1 MKAYRLLFLVACV
14 PACSKSPNSANDMQG
29 GGGDMAVGPQYTVG
43 GTVTGLLGQ
52 GLVLQN
58 NGGDDLPVTADGAF
72 TFATAIPDGAAY
84 SVTVKTAP
92 SRPIQ
97 TCTITNGSGS
107 IAGAD
112 VTSVAIACSNDATD
126 WLQFDFDAQH
136 SGWNAQENTINAT
149 NVATLAQKMHVV
161 LPSVA
166 DGAPAFLRG
175 VVTATGTHD
184 IVFVTSKNGTLTA
197 LDGTTLATLWSKQ
210 AATGPSSYTTSS
222 PAIDPGKAYVY
233 SYGLDGKVHKY
244 AVADGTETTTGGWPE
259 VATIKGTVEKGSSAL
274 GWAQASSGTYLY
286 VCNGGYPG
294 DAGDY
299 QGHVTS
305 INLQSGAQHVFN
317 ANCSNQ
323 PDTHF
328 AIAPATPNCAHVQ
341 TAVWARAGVVYH
353 AGLDRVF
360 FATGNGDFDGNMAGG
375 YDWADSLLEIRP
387 DGTGTAT
394 GPLDSYTPTEFA
406 TLNSDDADLGSTAP
420 ALLPTPP
427 GSKYPHLAVQSQ
439 KKPNASEAQ
448 VRLINLDDLSGMGGP
463 GHLGGEL
470 QKINVPQGNE
480 VLTAVAVWVDPA
492 DGSDWVFVAND
503 NGISGIHID
512 VAADGT
518 PSLDPKWTKPTGG
531 ASPVVANGL
540 VFYLS
545 TGGIRALDA
554 LTGNQLWNDAAAGGV
569 HWESPIVVN
578 GALYVTDE
586 KGDIWRYGL

>member
-1 MKAYRLLFLVACV
+1 M
-14 PACSKSPNSANDMQG
+14 NG
-29 GGGDMAVGPQYTVG
+29 GGVDDMATGPRYTVG
-43 GTVTGLLGQ
+43 GTISGLLGQ
-52 GLVLQN
+52 GLVLEN
-58 NGGDDLPVTADGAF
+58 DGVDDLAVAADGTF
-72 TFATAIPDGAAY
+72 TFASGLADGAAY
-84 SVTVKTAP
+84 QVTVKTAP
-92 SRPIQ
+92 SHPSQ

-112 VTSVAIACSNDATD
+112 VTNVAIACTNDATD
-126 WLQFDFDAQH
+126 WLQFNFDSQH
-136 SGWNAQENTINAT
+136 SGWNVQEFQISAA
-149 NVATLAQKMHVV
+149 NVATLTQKMRVA
-161 LPSVA
+161 LPSVV

-175 VVTATGTHD
+175 VVTASGTHD
-184 IVFVTSKNGTLTA
+184 IVFVNSKNGTLSA
-197 LDGTTLATLWSKQ
+197 LDATTLATLWSKT
-210 AATGPSSYTTSS
+210 AAGGSSYTTSS

-233 SYGLDGKVHKY
+233 GYGLDGKVHKY

-259 VATIKGTVEKGSSAL
+259 VATIKVAVEKGSSAL
-274 GWAQASSGTYLY
+274 GWAQASTGSYLY

-299 QGHVTS
+299 QGHVTT

-328 AIAPATPNCAHVQ
+328 AVAPATPNCPQVQ

-353 AGLDRVF
+353 AGLDRIF
-360 FATGNGDFDGNMAGG
+360 FATGNGTYDANTAGM
-375 YDWADSLLEIRP
+375 YDWGDSTLEIHP

-406 TLNSDDADLGSTAP
+406 TLQADDADLGSTAP

-439 KKPNASEAQ
+439 KKPSASEAQ
-448 VRLINLDDLSGMGGP
+448 VRLLNLDNLSGMGGP
-463 GHLGGEL
+463 GHVGGEL

-480 VLTAVAVWVDPA
+480 VLTAVAVWVNPA
-492 DGSDWVFVAND
+492 DGSDWVFIAND
-503 NGISGIHID
+503 NGISGIRID

-518 PSLDPKWTKPTGG
+518 PSLDPKWTKATGG
-531 ASPVVANGL
+531 ASPIVANGL

-554 LTGNQLWNDAAAGGV
+554 LTGNQLWNDAAVGGV

-586 KGDIWRYGL
+586 SGNVSRYGL